1 MFSLGRLFR
10 PPLSSVNEKKK
21 SEQDKHVTICAQKEQ
36 RFLSIVHRTGSRKR
50 SSRRMA
56 GEGEGGGGNTFACI
70 STSLNSFDFSW
81 YIIAFSLS
89 FVVLF
94 ICIF

>member
-1 MFSLGRLFR
+1 MRPERTKVSFDCTQNRFSK
-10 PPLSSVNEKKK
+10 EKF
-21 SEQDKHVTICAQKEQ
+21 QTDGW
-36 RFLSIVHRTGSRKR
+36 RG
-50 SSRRMA
+50 
-56 GEGEGGGGNTFACI
+56 GGGGGGNTFACI

>member
-1 MFSLGRLFR
+1 MRPERTKVSFDCTQNRFSK
-10 PPLSSVNEKKK
+10 EKF
-21 SEQDKHVTICAQKEQ
+21 QTDGW
-36 RFLSIVHRTGSRKR
+36 RG
-50 SSRRMA
+50 
-56 GEGEGGGGNTFACI
+56 GGGGGNTFACI